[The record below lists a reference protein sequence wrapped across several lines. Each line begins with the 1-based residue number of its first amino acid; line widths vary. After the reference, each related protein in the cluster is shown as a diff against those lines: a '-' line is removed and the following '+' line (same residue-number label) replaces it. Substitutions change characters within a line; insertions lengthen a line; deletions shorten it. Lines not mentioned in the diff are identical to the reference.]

1 MSDELND
8 LKLALQ
14 TTTPAPEAT
23 RKAAHLTLVEKN
35 LTRSKKPRLRSVKP
49 LGSPKMD
56 VLKE

>member
-14 TTTPAPEAT
+14 TTTPVPEAT
-23 RKAAHLTLVEKN
+23 RIAAHLTLAEKT
-35 LTRSKKPRLRSVKP
+35 LTSSKKLRLRSVKP
-49 LGSPKMD
+49 LGSSKMD

>member
-1 MSDELND
+1 MSDELSD

-35 LTRSKKPRLRSVKP
+35 FDQLQETAASRR
-49 LGSPKMD
+49 
-56 VLKE
+56 